1 MCPTASD
8 PAFLQEMALE
18 RHASYSS
25 ESCLPIGEESEALR
39 VLQLQILPPC
49 RGGPRSA
56 MCPTF
61 PDPASVPEGLR
72 CCHRMSCGFSVD
84 HEPQIYKERLS

>member
-1 MCPTASD
+1 MCPTALD

-18 RHASYSS
+18 RHASYNS
-25 ESCLPIGEESEALR
+25 ESYLPIGEESEALC

-49 RGGPRSA
+49 RGGARSA

-61 PDPASVPEGLR
+61 PDLASVPEGLW
-72 CCHRMSCGFSVD
+72 CCHHMPCGFPVD
-84 HEPQIYKERLS
+84 REPQIYKERLS